1 MENDMTKTAVVFG
14 ASGQVGSLLVSR
26 LSEQPEYAAIKAVS
40 RSGRIAKLA
49 DLPKVSVVKGDALER
64 ADTEKLCSGADV
76 VFNCVGLPYS
86 SKAWK
91 SMWPPITANLLDAA
105 GSAGAALIVADNLY
119 CFGPEGNQRMPL
131 KATDEE
137 FTSFGIKPAVRAQ
150 IVREMLQAHRSG
162 RCKVALVRAS
172 DFFGPTVTLSM
183 LGDRFF
189 PSVVAGKKVQLLKDP
204 ERVHDYTYLPDFV
217 RALIAVSN
225 DPESWGRAWHVPNA
239 PAITTKQVIEKSRVL
254 AGFDAVANYS
264 VIPSFMRALL
274 GCFIQ
279 PLREV
284 GEMDFLFSADYTVE
298 YGDFLERFPD
308 CQPTP
313 FETSLK
319 ATVEWYQNDY
329 VGSDRG

>member
-1 MENDMTKTAVVFG
+1 MTKAAVVFG
-14 ASGQVGSLLVSR
+14 ASGQVGSLLVRR
-26 LSEQPEYAAIKAVS
+26 LSEQIEYTSIKAVS
-40 RSGRIAKLA
+40 RSGRIAELA
-49 DLPKVSVVKGDALER
+49 DLPKVTVVKGDALER

-86 SKAWK
+86 SKVWK
-91 SMWPPITANLLDAA
+91 SMWPPITDNLLHAA

-150 IVREMLQAHRSG
+150 IVREMLQAHRAG

-172 DFFGPTVTLSM
+172 DFFGPNATLSM

-189 PSVVAGKKVQLLKDP
+189 PSVVAGKKAQLLAEP
-204 ERVHDYTYLPDFV
+204 AFVHAYTYLPDFV

-239 PAITTKQVIEKSRVL
+239 PAITTKEVMEKSRVL
-254 AGFDAVANYS
+254 AGFDGVANYS
-264 VIPSFMRALL
+264 VIPSFMRTIL
-274 GCFIQ
+274 GWFIQ

-284 GEMDFLFSADYTVE
+284 GEMSFLFSTDYTVE
-298 YGDFLERFPD
+298 FGDFLERFPD

-313 FETSLK
+313 LDVSLK
-319 ATVEWYQNDY
+319 ATVEWYQNEY
-329 VGSDRG
+329 GRS

>member
-1 MENDMTKTAVVFG
+1 MGTS
-14 ASGQVGSLLVSR
+14 ASGQVGSLLVTR
-26 LSEQPEYAAIKAVS
+26 LSEEPEYASIKAVS
-40 RSGRIAKLA
+40 RSGHIAKLEN
-49 DLPKVSVVKGDALER
+49 LPKVTVVKGDALDR
-64 ADTEKLCSGADV
+64 ASTEKLCSGADV

-91 SMWPPITANLLDAA
+91 SLWPPITDNLLHAA

-137 FTSFGIKPAVRAQ
+137 FTSFGIKPAVRAK
-150 IVREMLQAHRSG
+150 IVREMLQAHRAG

-172 DFFGPTVTLSM
+172 DFFGPNVTLSM
-183 LGDRFF
+183 IGDRLF
-189 PSVVAGKKVQLLKDP
+189 PSVVAGKEVKLLEDP
-204 ERVHDYTYLPDFV
+204 GFVHACTYLPDFV

-239 PAITTKQVIEKSRVL
+239 PAVTTKQIIEKSRSA
-254 AGFDAVANYS
+254 AGFDGAAKYS
-264 VIPSFMRALL
+264 VIPPFMRAIL
-274 GCFIQ
+274 GWFIG

-284 GEMDFLFSADYTVE
+284 GEMSFLFSTDYTVE
-298 YGDFLERFPD
+298 HGDFLERFPE

-313 FETSLK
+313 LETSLK
-319 ATVEWYQNDY
+319 ATVDWYRNDY
-329 VGSDRG
+329 GRSDRD

>member
-1 MENDMTKTAVVFG
+1 
-14 ASGQVGSLLVSR
+14 
-26 LSEQPEYAAIKAVS
+26 
-40 RSGRIAKLA
+40 
-49 DLPKVSVVKGDALER
+49 
-64 ADTEKLCSGADV
+64 
-76 VFNCVGLPYS
+76 
-86 SKAWK
+86 
-91 SMWPPITANLLDAA
+91 
-105 GSAGAALIVADNLY
+105 
-119 CFGPEGNQRMPL
+119 
-131 KATDEE
+131 
-137 FTSFGIKPAVRAQ
+137 
-150 IVREMLQAHRSG
+150 MLQAHRSG

-204 ERVHDYTYLPDFV
+204 EMVHDYTYLPDFV

-254 AGFDAVANYS
+254 AGFDSVANYS

-284 GEMDFLFSADYTVE
+284 GEMSFLFSADYTVE